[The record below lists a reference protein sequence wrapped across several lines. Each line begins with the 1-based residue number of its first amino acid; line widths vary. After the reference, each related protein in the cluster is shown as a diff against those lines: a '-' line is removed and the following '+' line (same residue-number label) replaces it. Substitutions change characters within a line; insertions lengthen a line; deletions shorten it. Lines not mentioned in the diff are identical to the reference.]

1 MVSIVTTFFSSYF
14 ILILVVILPITSLLI
29 GRGEVWHGLATFPVF
44 TRVPLIPDEVLL
56 SVHHCF
62 RSPVVFTLLHF
73 PKPVC
78 NAHGAIL
85 GSRGLKDNWKT
96 GVRKEDSWLTWRKT
110 QRAAGLSRTGQK
122 PPEKASKD
130 SKLKLDWNVHS
141 EMCSTMASN
150 LPYPRPWRWW
160 SMRESCGSWTY

>member
-29 GRGEVWHGLATFPVF
+29 GRREVWHGLATFPVF

-130 SKLKLDWNVHS
+130 SKLKLD
-141 EMCSTMASN
+141 
-150 LPYPRPWRWW
+150 
-160 SMRESCGSWTY
+160 